1 MIRKITTKG
10 WRLVATITGILLLV
24 ATILARWLYNQV
36 VVNNWRIQIL
46 SGSAE
51 GGEIFSFPLI
61 YLFLGAVSLGLIII
75 WKNQT
80 LRQAWLNLK
89 QDKRYLRNFL
99 LAATL
104 FSLTMIPLY
113 HSNQDFVTYLITGTF
128 GIFLLF
134 YGIYPVSGWVARFV
148 SRLYRVLINLPIF
161 YFLLICAGVVLIIT
175 NLLSLICFQHKPIVT
190 DTIAQLFHARI
201 FAQGKLYL
209 PAPTFPEFFDVGH
222 VISNNGRWF
231 SQYPPCHPALLA
243 IGVLLGMPW
252 LINPLLGA
260 GAVMVFFYLGKEL
273 YDDKTGRIAALL
285 GTGSPFLLY
294 MSSEFMNHASAL
306 LFISLFV
313 WFFFRMVR
321 KQSFLSAL
329 LAGTFLGLAINVRP
343 YTALAI
349 ATPFIVYSCYLL
361 SRNLRRHLPR
371 LSLMAGVTALFI
383 GILLY
388 YNYLTNGNPLIFGY
402 SARWGSVHDL
412 GFGRSA
418 WGPVHTP
425 LRGLLFTA
433 IELNALN
440 RFLFDWSIPSLVFI
454 TLLFGASRAKLKDYL
469 LLAVSAA
476 PVVAYFFYWSHGIL
490 FGPRWE
496 YETLG
501 ALVVLTARGMLAL
514 PDFIQ
519 NQLRLAVPREK
530 VLNGLKMLLGLCFI
544 FTLLIP
550 INSRMSTWYPKH
562 LLTVHAPIIE
572 QAKKLH
578 LKNAVVVTAEPFYHS
593 AFGGNQLDLKGEV
606 VYARDLGPLKPLLQ
620 TIYPG
625 RKFFRATSDSFYEIE
640 VPAYA
645 ESPLYEA
652 LWAQSEFTRQMT
664 KVKYRTLLWPATSG
678 WEPFRSLLGDTT
690 VKIVPQR
697 QFNIDIYGRLELLDD
712 YLPAIVFWIF
722 QDQQPH
728 LQIFSYMDDGQSY
741 IAAGYKF
748 TLKYITPNKVGAVYE
763 IDKVKGDEEI
773 KP

>member
-1 MIRKITTKG
+1 M
-10 WRLVATITGILLLV
+10 
-24 ATILARWLYNQV
+24 
-36 VVNNWRIQIL
+36 VVNNWRIHIF
-46 SGSAE
+46 SDSAE
-51 GGEIFSFPLI
+51 GDEIFSLPLI

-75 WKNQT
+75 WKNRT

-89 QDKRYLRNFL
+89 QDKRHLRNFL
-99 LAATL
+99 LATAL
-104 FSLTMIPLY
+104 FSLTLIPLY
-113 HSNQDFVTYLITGTF
+113 HAQQDFVTYLITGTF
-128 GIFLLF
+128 GILLLF
-134 YGIYPVSGWVARFV
+134 YGIYPVTGWLTRFV
-148 SRLYRVLINLPIF
+148 SRFYRWLINLPIL

-175 NLLSLICFQHKPIVT
+175 NLLSLICFQHKPIVL

-201 FAQGKLYL
+201 FVQGKLCL
-209 PAPTFPEFFDVGH
+209 PAPMFPEFFDMGN
-222 VISNNGRWF
+222 VIINKGRWF
-231 SQYPPCHPALLA
+231 SQYPSCHPALLS
-243 IGVLLGMPW
+243 IGVLLGTPW

-260 GAVMVFFYLGKEL
+260 GAVMVFFFLGKEL
-273 YDDKTGRIAALL
+273 YDERTGRIAALL

-306 LFISLFV
+306 LLLSLFL

-349 ATPFIVYSCYLL
+349 ATPLIIYSCYLL
-361 SRNLRRHLPR
+361 SRSISRHLPR
-371 LSLMAGVTALFI
+371 FSLMAIVTVFFI
-383 GILLY
+383 GILFY

-418 WGPVHTP
+418 LGPAHTP
-425 LRGLLFTA
+425 MRGLLFTA
-433 IELNALN
+433 LELNALN
-440 RFLFDWSIPSLVFI
+440 RFVFDWAIPSLVFI
-454 TLLFGASRAKLKDYL
+454 ALLFGASRATRKDYL
-469 LLAVSAA
+469 LLAVGVA
-476 PVVAYFFYWSHGIL
+476 PVVAYFFYWAHGIL

-501 ALVVLTARGMLAL
+501 VLVILTARGMLGL

-519 NQLRLAVPREK
+519 NQLRLAVSREK
-530 VLNGLKMLLGLCFI
+530 VFNGLKNFLGLCFV

-550 INSRMSTWYPKH
+550 INSRMSSWYPNH
-562 LLTVHAPIIE
+562 LQTMHAPVIE

-578 LKNAVVVTAEPFYHS
+578 LKNAVVVTANLIYLS
-593 AFGGNQLDLKGEV
+593 VFGGNQLDLKGEV
-606 VYARDLGPLKPLLQ
+606 VYARDLGILNPLLQ
-620 TIYPG
+620 TIYPD

-640 VPAYA
+640 VPPYA

-652 LWAQSEFTRQMT
+652 LLAQSEFTRQMT
-664 KVKYRTLLWPATSG
+664 KVNYRTLFWHATGG
-678 WEPFRSLLGDTT
+678 WEPFRSILADTA
-690 VKIVPQR
+690 VKIVPLR

-722 QDQQPH
+722 HDQQPH
-728 LQIFSYMDDGQSY
+728 LQIFSYMDDAQSY

-773 KP
+773 RP